1 MQDPDP
7 KCRHFVISWHF
18 MAFWHVCQKAN
29 CIIKSAFSAFSCLFP
44 RFRLFHWIRLLDF
57 PALIYMVARDRFSS
71 MYWPCISII
80 LVDTLISNW
89 IMWWKT
95 ENNNKRIPVVGALSG
110 CSVLI
115 WQDSQDVS
123 SNFFSFKHSKP
134 SLWLKG
140 MPKVEDFK
148 CKRWP
153 RSTIR
158 CGSVVRAFDCR
169 TDDAWWQTLNFA
181 AN

>member
-1 MQDPDP
+1 MHLRYKFARTMSQIM
-7 KCRHFVISWHF
+7 HFCGVNLKIWLCKILDKY
-18 MAFWHVCQKAN
+18 HVCMGDV
-29 CIIKSAFSAFSCLFP
+29 S
-44 RFRLFHWIRLLDF
+44 
-57 PALIYMVARDRFSS
+57 IYIVARDRFSS

-115 WQDSQDVS
+115 WQDSQYVS
-123 SNFFSFKHSKP
+123 SNFFSLKHSKP